1 MVFYFTDV
9 LDENTTDYLNDILQ
23 LKLEDQPFDGD
34 YMKEQNAR
42 VSLQKSQTS
51 RKIVNIVAP
60 LFQKAG
66 LTVNPDNG
74 YIFYTSHFYNS
85 TTHIDNRYSIDS
97 EESEYWDNVN
107 VCYII
112 THKNPHLKG
121 GNMTVYENYEYTSFL
136 QLIGYEK
143 KENKKETVILNQ
155 GSVFITKGNTYNKLN
170 GCSGNG
176 HFNYIKVVLYE
187 KQRVGHRADNDDDE

>member
-1 MVFYFTDV
+1 MAFYFTDV
-9 LDENTTDYLNDILQ
+9 LDENTSEYLNDILQ
-23 LKLEDQPFDGD
+23 LKAEDQPFDGD
-34 YMKEQNAR
+34 YIKEQEAR

-51 RKIVNIVAP
+51 QKVINIVMP

-66 LTVNPDNG
+66 LTVNPNNG

-85 TTHIDNRYSIDS
+85 TTDIDNGYSIAS

-121 GNMTVYENYEYTSFL
+121 GNMSVYENYEYPSFL
-136 QLIGYEK
+136 HLIGYEK
-143 KENKKETVILNQ
+143 KEDKKEIVSLNQ
-155 GSVFITKGNTYNKLN
+155 GSVFITKGNVYNKLH
-170 GCSGNG
+170 GCYGYG
-176 HFNYIKVVLYE
+176 YFNIIKVVLYE
-187 KQRVGHRADNDDDE
+187 KQRVGHRSDNDDD